1 MDEKATREDQRSTMS
16 APRAP
21 DLSEVTSRLAQ
32 TASTIKTL
40 IDPLPADAIGYREAA
55 GTWSPF
61 EVVCHLADAE
71 ITDWMPRVR
80 AILSDGDRRFPPYD
94 REAGFKRYEGWA
106 IAAVVQE
113 FGYLRRRNI
122 AELATM
128 PIAPALART
137 GVHPEFGSVTLHQL
151 LSTWS
156 THDLAHVAQI
166 ARILVR
172 FHGRDVGP
180 WSKYFSLLADASAR

>member
-1 MDEKATREDQRSTMS
+1 MDDKATREDRQST
-16 APRAP
+16 APTLRNQ
-21 DLSEVTSRLAQ
+21 DLPELTSRLAQ
-32 TASTIKTL
+32 TPFTIETL
-40 IDPLPADAIGYREAA
+40 IGPLPADAVGYHEAA

-61 EVVCHLADAE
+61 QVVCHLADAE
-71 ITDWMPRVR
+71 ITDWMPRIR
-80 AILSDGDRRFPPYD
+80 TIMSDGDRRFPPFD
-94 REAGFKRYEGWA
+94 REGGFKRYEGWA

-113 FGYLRRRNI
+113 FGYLRRKNI

-128 PIAPALART
+128 PITAAALERT
-137 GVHPEFGSVTLHQL
+137 GVHPEFGSVTLQQL
-151 LSTWS
+151 LATWL

-180 WSKYFSLLADASAR
+180 WSKYFSLLAGN